1 MYYYIPMESYPK
13 ARKPPDSVSASSNAG
28 PLAAAEGRVKGP
40 ALRGVRKYAAKWL
53 RLRRAGR
60 LLGRYAFDSAEREG
74 NLPVTLGLALTV

>member
-1 MYYYIPMESYPK
+1 
-13 ARKPPDSVSASSNAG
+13 
-28 PLAAAEGRVKGP
+28 VKGP